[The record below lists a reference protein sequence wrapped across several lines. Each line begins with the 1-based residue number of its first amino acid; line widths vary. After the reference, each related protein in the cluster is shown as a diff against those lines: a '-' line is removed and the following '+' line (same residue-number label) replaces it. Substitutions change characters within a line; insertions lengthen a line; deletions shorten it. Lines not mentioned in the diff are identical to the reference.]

1 MSDTKHS
8 PAGTGRTGGR
18 GPGRPPK
25 IDRAAIA
32 RVASEI
38 PLSDL
43 TLRLVAERLG
53 VSVPSLYHY
62 VQGRDDL
69 LKLAAEQSVTRLTLP
84 VDRGQHWAVWLC
96 EWAHYIRQA
105 FVRDPGLF
113 TQYVKGAISLEVMA
127 EPVNTALGLCLR
139 QGFSPTEARRA
150 YDLVSEC
157 ALGAAITR
165 LSERNR
171 PFEPE
176 VRRVLA
182 LGDRSL
188 PHLERLAAGPGLI
201 EQAPF
206 TEQIHTVLAG
216 IAVRRGEDWTELSAL
231 LESVA
236 AED

>member
-1 MSDTKHS
+1 MNDIEHS
-8 PAGTGRTGGR
+8 PAGPGRTGGR

-62 VQGRDDL
+62 VRGRDDL
-69 LKLAAEQSVTRLTLP
+69 LKLAAEQSVTRLSLP
-84 VDRGQHWAVWLC
+84 VDRGQHWAVWFC
-96 EWAHYIRQA
+96 EWAYYIREA

-113 TQYVKGAISLEVMA
+113 AQYVKGAISLEVMA

-139 QGFSPTEARRA
+139 QGFSPEEARRA

-157 ALGAAITR
+157 ALGAAVTR
-165 LSERNR
+165 LRDRNR

-176 VRRVLA
+176 LRRVLA
-182 LGDRSL
+182 RGDRDL
-188 PHLERLAAGPGLI
+188 PHLERLAAGPSLL
-201 EQAPF
+201 EPAPF

-231 LESVA
+231 LEAVPG
-236 AED
+236 D